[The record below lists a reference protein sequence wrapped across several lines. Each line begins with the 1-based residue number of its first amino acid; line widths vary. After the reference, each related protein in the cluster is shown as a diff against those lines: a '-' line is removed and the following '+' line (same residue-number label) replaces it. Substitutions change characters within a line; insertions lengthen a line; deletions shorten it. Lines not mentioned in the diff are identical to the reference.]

1 MVAPGL
7 LIILSPLVV
16 GWLFGIQALAGLL
29 LGSLLVATGLA
40 DGFFNLTLVLG
51 GWDNAKKMLKNLL
64 EQGFLGGK
72 GNRRP

>member
-1 MVAPGL
+1 MIAPGL

-40 DGFFNLTLVLG
+40 IWEVL
-51 GWDNAKKMLKNLL
+51 LL
-64 EQGFLGGK
+64 HFLAE
-72 GNRRP
+72 